1 MANEDDEVVELLQ
14 HAAREVTGR
23 EIPGLTPETHLAAA
37 GIDLVAVLEMVG
49 CIEDRIGLRLP
60 DDEIARV
67 GTVADVGAL
76 IARARRAAEVG

>member
-1 MANEDDEVVELLQ
+1 
-14 HAAREVTGR
+14 
-23 EIPGLTPETHLAAA
+23 
-37 GIDLVAVLEMVG
+37 MVG